1 MSTTTKFT
9 PGPWKVFRASDGRS
23 ILGVGDK
30 NAGGITDCGDVSTND
45 LGLWRSGTERD
56 ANAALIAAAPAMYD
70 ALESAIGAMEVLGHP
85 KNYGA
90 LLKAQKVLAAARGE
104 G

>member
-1 MSTTTKFT
+1 MSTITKFT
-9 PGPWKVFRASDGRS
+9 PGPWVPVWFGGLQVAGHE
-23 ILGVGDK
+23 GVAVCTMWGSTSTDPEDK
-30 NAGGITDCGDVSTND
+30 ADA
-45 LGLWRSGTERD
+45 E